1 MDAFFL
7 LIGRF
12 SLASMVFL
20 SLLAGAV
27 PAAADTRVALV
38 IGNAA
43 YEHTTPLRNARR
55 DAESLSDRL
64 TQLEFDVIEA
74 FEADSRA
81 SERAIAKFLRKAAKA
96 DLALLYYAGHG
107 IQILNRNYL
116 LPVDFDPGSVADVKG
131 LGIDLTNLINR
142 IHKSGVPKTIT
153 IVDACRN
160 NPLGRNKA
168 LDLINRAARF
178 IDPAGASR
186 NIKSVP
192 RGLARLEGDNTPS
205 NADTIYMFAAQPGAV
220 ALDGERLNS
229 PFAEGLLAYL
239 GKPGLD
245 VTQTFLSVSKYVV
258 ETTGQQQ
265 KPEMRVSWSSPYYLA
280 PETAR
285 KKRVSYFFFDG
296 YETSGQPKKKYL
308 TEEARILKFYD
319 KVQFLPPTISL
330 KGSLYYPPGNDTHK
344 ARAKEAGF
352 DPVKLGLGDPY
363 GFELLAD
370 LDADNV
376 DEALRVLTTNTGE
389 VYLSIDDAGVR
400 RNFAK
405 CQSDYFTWEKL
416 DRLEIGIHDIN
427 ADRRPDIWIASVS
440 SDNSWG
446 ELCIVTYKGISEKK
460 PSGASFG
467 QSSAEFDDSIVE
479 VLIKGTAGWGA
490 RLLPG
495 NVIEV
500 CGGSNCAD
508 QYKYRWTGSR
518 FEIQDPEGMMSSYVS
533 YEKANPEKFKD

>member
-1 MDAFFL
+1 MTAFFL
-7 LIGRF
+7 LMGRF
-12 SLASMVFL
+12 SLISAVFVL
-20 SLLAGAV
+20 LLAGAGPV
-27 PAAADTRVALV
+27 SADTRVALV

-43 YEHTTPLRNARR
+43 YEKTTPLRNARR

-116 LPVDFDPGSVADVKG
+116 LPVDFDPATVSDVKG

-142 IHKSGVPKTIT
+142 IHKSGAPKTIT

-168 LDLINRAARF
+168 LDLINRASQF

-186 NIKSVP
+186 KITSVP
-192 RGLARLEGDNTPS
+192 RGLARLTADNAPS

-220 ALDGERLNS
+220 ALDGQGLNS

-239 GKPGLD
+239 GNPGLD
-245 VTQTFLSVSKYVV
+245 VTQTFLNISKYVV
-258 ETTGQQQ
+258 ETTRQQQ

-280 PETAR
+280 PETAK

-296 YETSGQPKKKYL
+296 YKTDGQPKKKYL
-308 TEEARILKFYD
+308 TEEARILDFYD
-319 KVQFLPPTISL
+319 KVQYLPPSIAI
-330 KGSLYYPPGNDTHK
+330 KGSLYYPPGNHTHK
-344 ARAKEAGF
+344 DRAKEAGF
-352 DPVKLGLGDPY
+352 DPAKLGLGDPY

-376 DEALRVLTTNTGE
+376 DEALRVLTTNIGE

-440 SDNSWG
+440 NDNSWG
-446 ELCIVTYKGISEKK
+446 DLCIVTYKGISEKK
-460 PSGASFG
+460 PSSANFG

-508 QYKYRWTGSR
+508 QYKYRWTGNR

-533 YEKANPEKFKD
+533 YEKANPDKFKD